1 MSRLSCS
8 LPPIVIAASLT
19 IMMEDVRNNYEAWR
33 KEGERQAGE
42 VMKAN

>member
-33 KEGERQAGE
+33 TEGESREAGRQAE
-42 VMKAN
+42 